1 MEQASGRVPSAQHR
15 RQLEPHIGGEA
26 TWKTYK
32 IAATAEQLPVIFML
46 LVLAGSVFVPPL
58 QAVFF

>member
-1 MEQASGRVPSAQHR
+1 MKQASGCAPHAQH
-15 RQLEPHIGGEA
+15 LESHIGGEA

-32 IAATAEQLPVIFML
+32 IEAPAEQLPVIFML
-46 LVLAGSVFVPPL
+46 LVFAGSMFPPPL